1 VPPSLPLEPGGQRR
15 KGPFNHYRT
24 VRRLAWLAALPGL
37 LATALLLWLG
47 DVSSKGVITV
57 AVFVGAGW
65 LFFHV
70 ALMEAVFRPMQAASN
85 MLSALREGDYSLKPR
100 DADPED
106 PLGQIML
113 EVGELTTTLRKN
125 RLGVVEANLLLRQV
139 MEEID
144 VGVMTFDSR
153 RVLRLVNPAA
163 EALLA
168 STGES
173 LVGQPVEVLPEA
185 VGLMLDPAFDG
196 EVQLPGR
203 PGRWGWR
210 TGSFR
215 AQGEPHTLLMVT
227 DLSRRLRDEERQ
239 AWKRL
244 IRVMG
249 HEINNSLAP
258 IKSIAGS
265 MRGIL
270 RRDPLPDDWQQDLS
284 DGLTVIEERT
294 QALATFIEA
303 YASIAR
309 LPPPRL
315 QPTDLAGVVHRVT
328 TLHPGEHCPVRTE
341 AGPDAT
347 LQADE
352 GQLEQLLINLLKN
365 ACEAAAQTEGAVSI
379 RWTTELD
386 WLRLDIEDEG
396 PGIANPDNLFVPFFS
411 TKPGGSGIGLTLSRQ
426 IAEAHGG
433 NLELVNRSDRSG
445 ARATLRLPL
454 ARSSSTDG

>member
-1 VPPSLPLEPGGQRR
+1 MPPRLPLEPDRSR
-15 KGPFNHYRT
+15 CKGPFNHYRT
-24 VRRLAWLAALPGL
+24 VRRLAWLTALPGL
-37 LATALLLWLG
+37 LATGLFLLFG
-47 DVSSKGVITV
+47 DFSGKAVITV
-57 AVFVGAGW
+57 LVFVGAGW

-113 EVGELTTTLRKN
+113 EIGELTATLREN

-139 MEEID
+139 VEEID
-144 VGVMTFDSR
+144 VGVMTFDSQA
-153 RVLRLVNPAA
+153 VLQLVNPAA
-163 EALLA
+163 ETLLGA
-168 STGES
+168 EA
-173 LVGQPVEVLPEA
+173 GQLIGKPVSALPEA
-185 VGLMLDPAFDG
+185 IGRMLDPAFAG

-203 PGRWGWR
+203 AGRWGWR
-210 TGSFR
+210 TGTFR
-215 AQGEPHTLLMVT
+215 AHGEPQTLLMVT

-258 IKSIAGS
+258 MKSIAGS

-270 RRDPLPDDWQQDLS
+270 KREELPLDWREDLTN
-284 DGLTVIEERT
+284 GLTVIEERT
-294 QALATFIEA
+294 QSLARFIEA

-309 LPPPRL
+309 LPPPQKQSVDLSGLVRRISAL
-315 QPTDLAGVVHRVT
+315 QPGD
-328 TLHPGEHCPVRTE
+328 PYPVQVDG
-341 AGPDAT
+341 GPTVA
-347 LQADE
+347 LFADE

-365 ACEAAAQTEGAVSI
+365 ACEAAGPTGGHVRVRWTQEGARI
-379 RWTTELD
+379 
-386 WLRLDIEDEG
+386 RLDIEDEG

-426 IAEAHGG
+426 IAEAHEGS
-433 NLELVNRSDRSG
+433 LELVNREDRPG
-445 ARATLRLPL
+445 ARATLRLP
-454 ARSSSTDG
+454 ARTG